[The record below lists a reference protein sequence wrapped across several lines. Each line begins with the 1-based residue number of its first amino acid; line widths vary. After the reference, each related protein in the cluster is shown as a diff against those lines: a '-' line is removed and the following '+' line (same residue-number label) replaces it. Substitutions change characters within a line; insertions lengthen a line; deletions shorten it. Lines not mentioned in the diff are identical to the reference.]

1 MCTQDAYVLCKI
13 FKKSG
18 LGPKIGEHYGA
29 SFNEGEWDNVNT
41 EAVFPLMPCLSSEV
55 VGATNKPPCQHT
67 VASTSSVVKEPQVL
81 TVASADGL
89 PFEFSTSFITAID
102 EVHAHTLRHNG
113 SEMVTANHAA
123 DALDACD
130 PTEFGVISLEEIDK
144 WATWNDSADNGGA
157 SEMVRT
163 CYLLSQTLYLVL

>member
-1 MCTQDAYVLCKI
+1 MLEILLSSDRRRSARTELHRGGSTVKSPLRLLFTRELGTHQDAYVLCKI

-55 VGATNKPPCQHT
+55 VGATNKPPCQ
-67 VASTSSVVKEPQVL
+67 L

-89 PFEFSTSFITAID
+89 PFEFSTSSITAID

-113 SEMVTANHAA
+113 SEMVTANHAS

-144 WATWNDSADNGGA
+144 WATWNDC
-157 SEMVRT
+157 E
-163 CYLLSQTLYLVL
+163 

>member
-55 VGATNKPPCQHT
+55 VGATNKPPCQ
-67 VASTSSVVKEPQVL
+67 L

-89 PFEFSTSFITAID
+89 PFEFSTSSITAID